1 MTSADRPTGVRLQ
14 KVLASAGLGSRRHC
28 DELIAAGRVEVNG
41 EPVTQMGTRVDPA
54 VDVIRVDGQ
63 RVPPPTGYVYLALN
77 KPTGVVS
84 SMSDERG
91 RPDLS
96 SLIADTAGAG
106 AVLPAGAPRLFHVG
120 RLDTDTSGLL
130 LLTNDG
136 DVAHRLA
143 HPSFEVT
150 KTYVALVRGNV
161 PANLGATL
169 KSGVGLDDG
178 PAAVDRFRVRDR
190 SGGRS
195 LVELDV
201 HIGRNRIVRRM
212 LAHVGHP
219 VIELSRTR
227 FGPIRLGNLA
237 SGALRELTAAELG
250 ELLDCVDAGPAGGV
264 R

>member
-1 MTSADRPTGVRLQ
+1 MSSDSSLSPPSDGVRLQ
-14 KVLASAGLGSRRHC
+14 KVLAAAGIGSRRRC
-28 DELIAAGRVEVNG
+28 EDLIAAGRVEVNG
-41 EPVTQMGTRVDPA
+41 EPVELMGLRVDP
-54 VDVIRVDGQ
+54 VHDVIRVDGR
-63 RVPPPTGYVYLALN
+63 RVRPATGHIYLVLN

-91 RPDLS
+91 RPDLREFVAS
-96 SLIADTAGAG
+96 R
-106 AVLPAGAPRLFHVG
+106 PERLFHVG

-136 DVAHRLA
+136 DTAHRLA

-161 PANLGATL
+161 AD
-169 KSGVGLDDG
+169 GVGKTLRAGITLEDG

-190 SGGRS
+190 SRGRS

-201 HIGRNRIVRRM
+201 HLGRNRIVRRM
-212 LAHVGHP
+212 LDHVGHP
-219 VIELSRTR
+219 VVELSRTA
-227 FGPIRLGNLA
+227 FGPIRLGAQA
-237 SGALRELTAAELG
+237 SGAVRELSDAEVG
-250 ELLDCVDAGPAGGV
+250 ELLDSVDGPGPDAS